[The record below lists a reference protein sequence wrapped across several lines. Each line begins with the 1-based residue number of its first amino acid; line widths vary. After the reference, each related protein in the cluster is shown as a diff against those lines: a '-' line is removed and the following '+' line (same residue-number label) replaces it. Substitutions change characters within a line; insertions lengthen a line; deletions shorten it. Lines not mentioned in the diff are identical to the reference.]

1 MVEAARMQRANTGG
15 LSFQGAGGRMNQ
27 STRTVS
33 NRTIVRE
40 LMMPHP
46 QPNILFVTTDQQRF
60 DTCGPDKP
68 PFMRTPHFD
77 RLCAE
82 GVLFRSGY
90 AACPTCIPARI
101 EMLTGKHTAASRDG
115 VLSRQPA
122 IAADD
127 RTIPMH
133 LRALGYHT
141 SFIGKMHVG
150 KERIRYGFDE
160 VIQPDAY
167 YRWLERSG
175 SPQQPM
181 RHGVGQNELYPTM
194 ATVPESL
201 TLTSW
206 IAEQCVEFIR
216 YRRDTSQPFFLWCSF
231 SKPHPPLDPPEPYYS
246 MYRHSAI
253 PAPVYGDWCDDGCPV
268 SMTRWRQMQGYDQ
281 VTPEVL
287 REARAAYYGL
297 ITQID
302 YNLGRILS
310 VLTDTGLLRDT
321 LIVYTSDHGEY
332 LGDHRM
338 GAKSF
343 FHEPSAHVPFLL
355 RPPLSW
361 DTGWEGRVDTTAVTH
376 IDILP
381 TLVRA
386 AGGEPPAGGEG
397 MDLIGLLRGDLA
409 APRCY
414 VDGLSC
420 QNQFWFGD
428 FAPADYLGLTDGR
441 WKYMYYFEGGAEQL
455 FDLATDP
462 QELHNLAGQPAYA
475 VQQAEMRAELIR
487 RHSARGT
494 TAVQDGALVQAPVLE
509 VDPRHARALGWP
521 GYHSDGAP
529 GDIRH

>member
-1 MVEAARMQRANTGG
+1 MLPSQ
-15 LSFQGAGGRMNQ
+15 
-27 STRTVS
+27 
-33 NRTIVRE
+33 
-40 LMMPHP
+40 PH
-46 QPNILFVTTDQQRF
+46 ILFVTTDQQRF
-60 DTCGPDKP
+60 DTCGPFKP
-68 PFMRTPHFD
+68 SFMRTPHFD

-90 AACPTCIPARI
+90 SACPLCVPARI
-101 EMLTGKHTAASRDG
+101 EMLTGKHTTASRQG
-115 VLSRQPA
+115 NLAQQPA
-122 IAADD
+122 IASND
-127 RTIPMH
+127 RTIPMY
-133 LRALGYHT
+133 LRELGYHT

-150 KERIRYGFDE
+150 KDRVRYGFDE

-175 SPQQPM
+175 SLQQPM

-206 IAEQCVEFIR
+206 IAEQCVEFLR
-216 YRRDTSQPFFLWCSF
+216 FRRDPSQPVFLWCSF
-231 SKPHPPLDPPEPYYS
+231 SKPHPPLDPPELYYS
-246 MYRHSAI
+246 MYRQSAI
-253 PAPVYGDWCDDGCPV
+253 SEPIISDWCDDANCPAA
-268 SMTRWRQMQGYDQ
+268 MERWRQMQGYDQ
-281 VTPEVL
+281 LTPEVL

-310 VLTDTGLLRDT
+310 VLTDTGMLKDT
-321 LIVYTSDHGEY
+321 LIVYTSDHGEF
-332 LGDHRM
+332 LGDHHM

-343 FHEPSAHVPFLL
+343 FHEPSAHVPYLL

-361 DTGWEGRVDTTAVTH
+361 KTGWEGRVESTAVTH

-386 AGGEPPAGGEG
+386 AGGEPPTGEG
-397 MDLIGLLRGDLA
+397 MDLLGLLRGEIA
-409 APRCY
+409 TPRQY
-414 VDGLSC
+414 VDGMEC
-420 QNQFWFGD
+420 QNMWWYGP
-428 FAPADYLGLTDGR
+428 FAPCDYLGLTDGQ

-462 QELHNLAGQPAYA
+462 QELHNLAGLPAYA
-475 VQQAEMRAELIR
+475 AQQAAMRHELIR
-487 RHSARGT
+487 RHTARGT
-494 TAVQDGALVQAPVLE
+494 TAVQDCALVQAPVLD
-509 VDPRHARALGWP
+509 VDPRHVRAGGWP
-521 GYHSDGAP
+521 GYHSDAAP